1 MPPMLAAA
9 SRVRNAL
16 YFMVKPEQHAA
27 QAANALMTVLQSRYG
42 LQGNAVTPDRQHVTL
57 HSLGEYDELP
67 EDLVAQALRAGAAV
81 ELEPFDVEFDR
92 ALGWGSAAKLL
103 ALGSGGWR
111 ARGMKGLQGAVAEAM
126 VDVGLGRFVRSSF
139 QPHVSLLY
147 GDKPVPVEHIE
158 PIGWTVSELL
168 LVHSAVGLHEHR
180 VLGRWPLVRRQQ
192 TLGW

>member
-1 MPPMLAAA
+1 MPAMSAAA
-9 SRVRNAL
+9 ARVRHAL
-16 YFMVKPEQHAA
+16 YFMIKPEQHAA
-27 QAANALMTVLQSRYG
+27 QAANALMTALQSRHG
-42 LQGNAVTPDRQHVTL
+42 LHGNAVAPDRQHVTL
-57 HSLGEYDELP
+57 HNLGEYDELP

-111 ARGMKGLQGAVAEAM
+111 ARGVKGLQGAVAEAM

-139 QPHVSLLY
+139 HPHISLLY
-147 GDKPVPVEHIE
+147 GDKSLPVEPIV

-168 LVHSAVGLHEHR
+168 LVHSVVGLQEHR
-180 VLGRWPLVRRQQ
+180 VLGCWPLVRRQQ